1 MNMKGMPFTKIVATI
16 GPASWDEDVFRK
28 LVANGLQVAR
38 INTPFADAAEIA
50 RVTSMVRSVSP
61 RVAVL
66 LDIMGHQVRITKHT
80 TELILEEGNIIK
92 FATVDKK
99 HDGTDILQVTY
110 PHFARDVIKDVRI
123 LIDDGNLQLVS
134 EGANENGVVSA
145 RVLIGGKLDSNKTV
159 NLPDIHLDFG
169 DLTEKDKA
177 DIQSGIDNGVDM
189 FATSFVRNKHD
200 IELFRSALG
209 DYPAKI
215 IAKIEDREGVEH
227 TDEIL
232 DVVDG
237 VMIARGDLGVEEPM
251 EKVPLYQKMFLK
263 KCRERGKIVIV
274 ATQMMESMR
283 ENHRPTRAEVNDVAS
298 AIMDGT
304 DCVMLSA
311 ESSVGKYPV
320 EAVSMMSKI
329 AIEVEPMLKP
339 QIIKG
344 KTSASVLTDTLTS
357 HVPNIIEDLGLSAV
371 IMITKTGKSVASLS
385 RHRLRVPI
393 YAVSTNPQLIR
404 QIQAYRG
411 VFGIYMKDLPSD
423 RDLGIAKVVDA
434 VYGSGALEFTDKIA
448 VMSGSFTKNKKL
460 TSILE
465 LVDVGDVLKHWN
477 IG

>member
-1 MNMKGMPFTKIVATI
+1 MRGIPFTKIVATI
-16 GPASWDEDVFRK
+16 GPASWDKEVFTK
-28 LVANGLQVAR
+28 MVANGLQVAR
-38 INTPFADAAEIA
+38 INTPFADEAEIA
-50 RVTSMVRSVSP
+50 RVTAMVRSVSP
-61 RVAVL
+61 RVGVL
-66 LDIMGHQVRITKHT
+66 LDIMGHQVRLTKHK
-80 TELILEEGNIIK
+80 TELILKEGDIIK
-92 FATVDKK
+92 FATSDKK
-99 HDGTDILQVTY
+99 YDGTNILQVTY
-110 PHFARDVIKDVRI
+110 PHFARDVVAGIRI
-123 LIDDGNLQLVS
+123 LIDDGNLQLIS
-134 EGANENGVVSA
+134 KGQTDEEDGIVSA
-145 RVLIGGKLDSNKTV
+145 KVLIGGKLDSNKTV

-169 DLTEKDKA
+169 GLTEKDKI
-177 DIQSGIDNGVDM
+177 DIQAGIDNGVDM

-200 IELFRSALG
+200 IELFREQLG

-274 ATQMMESMR
+274 ATQMLESMR
-283 ENHRPTRAEVNDVAS
+283 ENHRPTRAEVNDVAT

-311 ESSVGKYPV
+311 ESSVGKYPI
-320 EAVSMMSKI
+320 EAVTMMSKV
-329 AIEVEPMLKP
+329 AKEVEPMLKP

-344 KTSASVLTDTLTS
+344 RTSASVLTDTLTS
-357 HVPNIIEDLGLSAV
+357 HVPSIIETLGLSAV
-371 IMITKTGKSVASLS
+371 VMITKTGKSVASLS

-404 QIQAYRG
+404 QINTYRG
-411 VFGIYMKDLPSD
+411 VFGIYIKDLPTD
-423 RDLGIAKVVDA
+423 RDMAIAKVVDS
-434 VYGSGALEFTDKIA
+434 VYGTGALEFKDKIA
-448 VMSGSFTKNKKL
+448 MMSGSFIKGKKL

-465 LVDVGDVLKHWN
+465 LVDVGDVIKHWN
-477 IG
+477 IS

>member
-1 MNMKGMPFTKIVATI
+1 MKGIPFTKIVATI
-16 GPASWDEDVFRK
+16 GPASWDKEVFTK
-28 LVANGLQVAR
+28 MVANGLQVAR
-38 INTPFADAAEIA
+38 INTPFADADEIA
-50 RVTSMVRSVSP
+50 RVTAMVRSVSP
-61 RVAVL
+61 RVGVL
-66 LDIMGHQVRITKHT
+66 LDIMGHQVRLTKHK
-80 TELILEEGNIIK
+80 TELILKEGDIIK
-92 FATVDKK
+92 FATADKK
-99 HDGTDILQVTY
+99 YDGTKVLQVTY
-110 PHFARDVIKDVRI
+110 PHFARDVVTGIRI

-134 EGANENGVVSA
+134 EGETDGVVSA
-145 RVLIGGKLDSNKTV
+145 KVLMGGKLDSNKTV
-159 NLPDIHLDFG
+159 NLPDINLDFG
-169 DLTEKDKA
+169 DLTEKDKS
-177 DIQSGIDNGVDM
+177 DIQAGIDNGVDL

-200 IELFRSALG
+200 IELFRKQLG
-209 DYPAKI
+209 NYPAKI

-274 ATQMMESMR
+274 ATQMLESMR
-283 ENHRPTRAEVNDVAS
+283 ENHRPTRAEVNDVAT

-320 EAVSMMSKI
+320 EAVTMMSKV
-329 AIEVEPMLKP
+329 AKEVEPMLKP

-344 KTSASVLTDTLTS
+344 RTGASILTNTLTS
-357 HVPNIIEDLGLSAV
+357 HVPAMIEDLNLSAV

-404 QIQAYRG
+404 QINTFRG
-411 VFGIYMKDLPSD
+411 VFGIYVKDLPSD
-423 RDLGIAKVVDA
+423 RDVAIAKVVDT
-434 VYGSGALEFTDKIA
+434 VYGSGSLEFKDKIA
-448 VMSGSFTKNKKL
+448 VMSGSFIKGKKL

-465 LVDVGDVLKHWN
+465 LVDVGDVIKHWN
-477 IG
+477 T